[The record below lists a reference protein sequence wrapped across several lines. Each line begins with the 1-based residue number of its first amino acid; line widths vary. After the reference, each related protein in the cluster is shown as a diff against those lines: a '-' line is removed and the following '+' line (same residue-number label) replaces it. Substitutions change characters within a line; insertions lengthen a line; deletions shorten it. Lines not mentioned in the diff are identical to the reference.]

1 MNEEL
6 EEKTGRLVELLE
18 RENIGA
24 VLLNSQHN
32 FAWLTG
38 GGSNGID
45 ASREN
50 GAASLLVR
58 RDGRRFVVANNI
70 EMPRMILEEAS
81 AEILGAFFEPV
92 EYSWQD
98 EKTNGSFVI
107 EKAKQLLETGAVIAT
122 DIPIDPAAPV
132 IENKIAAC
140 RYRLTS
146 HEIDRY
152 RLLGRDAGTAVRRVI
167 GKLDQGE
174 TELEI
179 AEKMRHELA
188 LGGMAS
194 VVTLVAADER
204 ISRFRH
210 PLPTANRWKKTLLLV
225 TCAKRGGLIVS
236 LSRMVRAGSV
246 PDELKIKTE
255 AAAYINAC
263 LLDATKPGTT
273 GAELYAVA
281 AKAYSDKGFAD
292 EINRHHQGGAAGYK
306 TREWV
311 AHPRSAEVVQ
321 PGQAF
326 AWNPTITG
334 TKIEETYITAV
345 DGAEGADGVEVIT
358 ASPDFPQIAS
368 TVQGREYFSPGI
380 LSL

>member
-1 MNEEL
+1 
-6 EEKTGRLVELLE
+6 V
-18 RENIGA
+18 I
-24 VLLNSQHN
+24 
-32 FAWLTG
+32 
-38 GGSNGID
+38 
-45 ASREN
+45 
-50 GAASLLVR
+50 
-58 RDGRRFVVANNI
+58 ANNI
-70 EMPRMILEEAS
+70 EMPRMLSEEVFP
-81 AEILGAFFEPV
+81 EILGADFEPV

-98 EKTNGSFVI
+98 EKASGGLVVDI
-107 EKAKQLLETGAVIAT
+107 AKSVLETGAVIAT
-122 DIPIDPAAPV
+122 DIPLGPAAPV
-132 IENKIAAC
+132 IENRIAAC

-152 RLLGRDAGTAVRRVI
+152 RLLGHHAGAAVRRVI
-167 GKLDQGE
+167 DKLDQGE

-188 LGGMAS
+188 LGGMVS

-210 PLPTANRWKKTLLLV
+210 PIPTVNCWKKTLLLV
-225 TCAKRGGLIVS
+225 TCAKRQGLIVS
-236 LSRMVRAGSV
+236 LSRMVQVGSV

-263 LLDATKPGTT
+263 LLDATRCGAT
-273 GAELYAVA
+273 GAELYAA
-281 AKAYSDKGFAD
+281 AADAYSKRGFAE

-311 AHPRSAEVVQ
+311 AHPRSVEVVQ

-326 AWNPTITG
+326 AWNPSITG
-334 TKIEETYITAV
+334 TKVEETCITAV
-345 DGAEGADGVEVIT
+345 DGADGAGGIEVIT
-358 ASPDFPQIAS
+358 TSPDFPQIAS
-368 TVQGREYFSPGI
+368 TIQGREYFSPGI

>member
-50 GAASLLVR
+50 GAASLLVT
-58 RDGRRFVVANNI
+58 RDGKRFVVANNI
-70 EMPRMILEEAS
+70 EMTRMLSEEVPP
-81 AEILGAFFEPV
+81 EILGADFEPL

-98 EKTNGSFVI
+98 EKANGSFVI
-107 EKAKQLLETGAVIAT
+107 EKAKQLLEKGASIAT
-122 DIPIDPAAPV
+122 DIPLDPAAPM

-140 RYRLTS
+140 RYSLTS

-152 RLLGRDAGTAVRRVI
+152 RLLGRDAGAAVRRVI
-167 GKLDQGE
+167 DKLDQGE

-188 LGGMAS
+188 LGGMVS

-204 ISRFRH
+204 ISQFRH
-210 PLPTANRWKKTLLLV
+210 PLPTVNRWKKTLLLV
-225 TCAKRGGLIVS
+225 TCAKRQGLIVS
-236 LSRMVRAGSV
+236 LSRMIQASNV
-246 PDELKIKTE
+246 PGELKIKTE
-255 AAAYINAC
+255 AAAYVNAH
-263 LLDATKPGTT
+263 LLDATRSGAT
-273 GAELYAVA
+273 GAELYAA
-281 AKAYSDKGFAD
+281 AANAYSKKGFAD

-311 AHPRSAEVVQ
+311 AHPRSAEVVR

-326 AWNPTITG
+326 AWNPSITG
-334 TKIEETYITAV
+334 TKVEETCITAV
-345 DGAEGADGVEVIT
+345 DGADGADGIEVIT
-358 ASPDFPQIAS
+358 TSPDFPQIAN
-368 TVQGREYFSPGI
+368 TIQGREYFSPGI